1 MQGRRRAREVKCKG
15 GEVKGRGE
23 VQGGEVQGGEVKC
36 RGVEGSRVEQGA
48 DKSSLT
54 DSHECGNTEVYS
66 H

>member
-1 MQGRRRAREVKCKG
+1 M
-15 GEVKGRGE
+15 
-23 VQGGEVQGGEVKC
+23 KC
-36 RGVEGSRVEQGA
+36 RGVEESRGVEQGA